1 MLLLNHSTISIER
14 ASTTHGDTAAVIVNG
29 DVSFLVDAKFSAS
42 SQVVWEYGDD
52 RRDLR
57 SYNVFRCGD
66 SVVWA
71 RSWFSFIKTLDDL
84 FDEWGRR
91 HYDLDDLYLFETSQY
106 ENVIGG
112 GSVSQLPEVSHFVL
126 AWMFLSVNLPTPEEV
141 LYREPATRG
150 DPYGR
155 GISAVVWHWY
165 NETVADKLRTFTRC
179 PEPTLYTT
187 VRLGLDGP
195 GCAEACWDYTIA
207 VNRLF
212 IRFVDNPKLAIWLT
226 SDVIVDA
233 DLGE

>member
-1 MLLLNHSTISIER
+1 MLLLNHSTIVIDR
-14 ASTTHGDTAAVIVNG
+14 DTTAIRNTAKVRVDG

-57 SYNVFRCGD
+57 SYSVFRCGD

-71 RSWFSFIKTLDDL
+71 RSWFFFIKTLDDL

-91 HYDLDDLYLFETSQY
+91 HYDLDDLYLFERSQY
-106 ENVIGG
+106 ENAIGG
-112 GSVSQLPEVSHFVL
+112 GNVSTLPEVSYFVL
-126 AWMFLSVNLPTPEEV
+126 AWMFLSANLATPEDV

-165 NETVADKLRTFTRC
+165 NETVADRLRTFTRC
-179 PEPTLYTT
+179 PEPTVYTT
-187 VRLGLDGP
+187 VRLGLDLP
-195 GCAEACWDYTIA
+195 GFPEACWDYTIA
-207 VNRLF
+207 TNRLF
-212 IRFVDNPKLAIWLT
+212 IRFVDNPRLTIWLT
-226 SDVIVDA
+226 SDMIVNANLD
-233 DLGE
+233 E